1 MFNFFRDFHRVQ
13 RFAWGLFYEPPAY
26 AIGLETLSVK
36 EFSMGENVMLVPVD
50 KLYVRDIR
58 VIDTLDVSLTPQR
71 EGFII
76 PVEDKDGLAVIQVVA
91 DGEVV
96 ALAGQNFLI
105 LDPLIPEK
113 EDRQLIFAL
122 SKALSRLNPS
132 TAAMLC

>member
-13 RFAWGLFYEPPAY
+13 RIALGLFYQPPAY

-36 EFSMGENVMLVPVD
+36 ELSADNMLIVPVG

-58 VIDTLDVSLTPQR
+58 VIDNLDVSISPQR

-76 PVEDKDGLAVIQVVA
+76 PVEDEDGLPVVQVSA

-105 LDPLIPEK
+105 LDPIASEK
-113 EDRQLIFAL
+113 EDRQLVLAL

-132 TAAMLC
+132 TAALLC

>member
-13 RFAWGLFYEPPAY
+13 RIAWGLFYQPPAY

-36 EFSMGENVMLVPVD
+36 ELSEGNMLIVPLG

-58 VIDTLDVSLTPQR
+58 VIDTLDVQLTPQR

-76 PVEDKDGLAVIQVVA
+76 PVEDKDGLPVIQVVA

-105 LDPLIPEK
+105 LDFLAPEK
-113 EDRQLIFAL
+113 EDKQLLFVL

>member
-13 RFAWGLFYEPPAY
+13 RIALGLFYQPPAY

-36 EFSMGENVMLVPVD
+36 ELSAGNMLIVPVG

-58 VIDTLDVSLTPQR
+58 VIDTLDVQLTPQR

-76 PVEDKDGLAVIQVVA
+76 PVEDKDGLPVIQVVA
-91 DGEVV
+91 DGEVA

-105 LDPLIPEK
+105 LDPIAPEK
-113 EDRQLIFAL
+113 EDKQLIFAL

>member
-13 RFAWGLFYEPPAY
+13 RIALGLFYQPPAY
-26 AIGLETLSVK
+26 AIGLEALSVK
-36 EFSMGENVMLVPVD
+36 ELSAGNMLIVPVGN
-50 KLYVRDIR
+50 LYVRDIR

-76 PVEDKDGLAVIQVVA
+76 PAEDQDGLPVVQVSA

-105 LDPLIPEK
+105 LDPITPEK
-113 EDRQLIFAL
+113 EDKQLIFAL

-132 TAAMLC
+132 TACMLC

>member
-1 MFNFFRDFHRVQ
+1 MQ
-13 RFAWGLFYEPPAY
+13 RIAWGLFYQLPAY

-36 EFSMGENVMLVPVD
+36 ELSAGNMLIVPVG

-58 VIDTLDVSLTPQR
+58 VIDTLEVSLTLQR

-76 PVEDKDGLAVIQVVA
+76 PVEDKDGLPVVQVVSG
-91 DGEVV
+91 GEVV

-105 LDPLIPEK
+105 LDPIAPEK
-113 EDRQLIFAL
+113 EDKQLVLVL

>member
-1 MFNFFRDFHRVQ
+1 MFNFFRDFHRIQ
-13 RFAWGLFYEPPAY
+13 RIALGLFYQPPAY
-26 AIGLETLSVK
+26 AIGMQSLSVK
-36 EFSMGENVMLVPVD
+36 ELSEGNMLIVPVG

-58 VIDTLDVSLTPQR
+58 IIDTLDVSLSPQR

-76 PVEDKDGLAVIQVVA
+76 PVEDKDGLAVIQVSV

-105 LDPLIPEK
+105 LDPIAPEK
-113 EDRQLIFAL
+113 EDKQLVSAL

>member
-1 MFNFFRDFHRVQ
+1 MFDQFHRIQ
-13 RFAWGLFYEPPAY
+13 RIAMGLFYQPPAY

-36 EFSMGENVMLVPVD
+36 ELSTGNMLIVPVG
-50 KLYVRDIR
+50 KLYVRDIK
-58 VIDTLDVSLTPQR
+58 VIDSLDVSIPPQR

-76 PVEDKDGLAVIQVVA
+76 PVEDKDGLPAVQVIA
-91 DGEVV
+91 GGEVI

-105 LDPLIPEK
+105 LDPITPEK
-113 EDRQLIFAL
+113 EDKQLVFTL

>member
-1 MFNFFRDFHRVQ
+1 MFNFFRDSHRVQ
-13 RFAWGLFYEPPAY
+13 RIALGLFYQPPAY
-26 AIGLETLSVK
+26 AIGLEALSVK
-36 EFSMGENVMLVPVD
+36 ELSAGNMLVVPVG

-58 VIDTLDVSLTPQR
+58 VIDTLDVQLTLQR

-76 PVEDKDGLAVIQVVA
+76 PVEEKDGLPVVQVSA

-105 LDPLIPEK
+105 LDPIAPEK
-113 EDRQLIFAL
+113 EDKKLIFAL

>member
-1 MFNFFRDFHRVQ
+1 M
-13 RFAWGLFYEPPAY
+13 
-26 AIGLETLSVK
+26 
-36 EFSMGENVMLVPVD
+36 
-50 KLYVRDIR
+50 RDIR
-58 VIDTLDVSLTPQR
+58 VIDTLDVSLSPQR

-76 PVEDKDGLAVIQVVA
+76 PVEDRDGLAVIQVVA

-105 LDPLIPEK
+105 LDPIAPEK
-113 EDRQLIFAL
+113 EDKQLISTL

>member
-13 RFAWGLFYEPPAY
+13 RIALGLFYQPPAY

-36 EFSMGENVMLVPVD
+36 ELSAGNMLVVPVG

-58 VIDTLDVSLTPQR
+58 VIDSLDVSISPQR

-76 PVEDKDGLAVIQVVA
+76 PVEDNDGLPAVQVSA
-91 DGEVV
+91 GGEVV

-105 LDPLIPEK
+105 LDPIASEK
-113 EDRQLIFAL
+113 EERQLVLAL

-132 TAAMLC
+132 TAALLC

>member
-13 RFAWGLFYEPPAY
+13 RFALGLFYQPPAY

-36 EFSMGENVMLVPVD
+36 ELSTGNMLVVPVG

-58 VIDTLDVSLTPQR
+58 VIDTLDVQLTPQR

-76 PVEDKDGLAVIQVVA
+76 PVEDKDGLPVIQVVA

-105 LDPLIPEK
+105 LDPVAPEK

-132 TAAMLC
+132 TAALLC

>member
-1 MFNFFRDFHRVQ
+1 MFNFFRDFHRIQ
-13 RFAWGLFYEPPAY
+13 RIALGLFYQPPAY
-26 AIGLETLSVK
+26 AIGMQSLSVK
-36 EFSMGENVMLVPVD
+36 ELSEGNMLVVPVG

-58 VIDTLDVSLTPQR
+58 VIDTLDVQLSPQR

-76 PVEDKDGLAVIQVVA
+76 PVEDKDGLAVIQVSV

-105 LDPLIPEK
+105 LDPIAPEK
-113 EDRQLIFAL
+113 EDKYLVSAL

>member
-1 MFNFFRDFHRVQ
+1 MFNFFRDFHRIQ
-13 RFAWGLFYEPPAY
+13 RIALGLFYQPPAY
-26 AIGLETLSVK
+26 AIGMQSLSVK
-36 EFSMGENVMLVPVD
+36 ELSEGNMLIVPVG

-58 VIDTLDVSLTPQR
+58 IIDTLDVSLSPQR

-76 PVEDKDGLAVIQVVA
+76 PVEDKDGLAVIQVSV

-105 LDPLIPEK
+105 LDPMAPEK
-113 EDRQLIFAL
+113 EDKQLVSAL

>member
-1 MFNFFRDFHRVQ
+1 MFNFFRDFHRIQ
-13 RFAWGLFYEPPAY
+13 RIALGLFYQPPAY
-26 AIGLETLSVK
+26 AIGMQSLSVK
-36 EFSMGENVMLVPVD
+36 ELSEGNMLVVPVG

-58 VIDTLDVSLTPQR
+58 VIDTLDVQLSPQR

-76 PVEDKDGLAVIQVVA
+76 PVEDKDGLAVIQVSV

-105 LDPLIPEK
+105 LDPIAPEK
-113 EDRQLIFAL
+113 EDKQLVSAL

>member
-1 MFNFFRDFHRVQ
+1 
-13 RFAWGLFYEPPAY
+13 
-26 AIGLETLSVK
+26 
-36 EFSMGENVMLVPVD
+36 MLIVPVG

-76 PVEDKDGLAVIQVVA
+76 PVEDKDGLPVVQVVSG
-91 DGEVV
+91 GEVV

-105 LDPLIPEK
+105 LDPIAPEK
-113 EDRQLIFAL
+113 EDKQLVLVL
-122 SKALSRLNPS
+122 SKALSRINPS

>member
-13 RFAWGLFYEPPAY
+13 RIAWGLFYEPPAY

-36 EFSMGENVMLVPVD
+36 ELSEGNMLIVPLG

-58 VIDTLDVSLTPQR
+58 VIDTLDVQLTPQR

-76 PVEDKDGLAVIQVVA
+76 PVEDKDGLPVIQVVA

-105 LDPLIPEK
+105 LDFLAPEK
-113 EDRQLIFAL
+113 EDKQLLFVL

>member
-13 RFAWGLFYEPPAY
+13 RIAWGLFYQPPAY

-36 EFSMGENVMLVPVD
+36 ELSEGNMLIVPLG

-58 VIDTLDVSLTPQR
+58 VIDTLDVQLTPQR

-76 PVEDKDGLAVIQVVA
+76 PVEDKDGLPVIQVVA

-105 LDPLIPEK
+105 LDFLAPEK
-113 EDRQLIFAL
+113 EDKQLLFVL
-122 SKALSRLNPS
+122 SKVLSRLNPS

>member
-13 RFAWGLFYEPPAY
+13 RIAWGLFYEPPAY

-36 EFSMGENVMLVPVD
+36 ELSKGNMLIVPVG
-50 KLYVRDIR
+50 KLYVRDIK

-76 PVEDKDGLAVIQVVA
+76 PVEDRDGLAVVQVVSG
-91 DGEVV
+91 GEVV

-105 LDPLIPEK
+105 LDFLAPEK
-113 EDRQLIFAL
+113 EDKQLLLVL
-122 SKALSRLNPS
+122 SKVLSRLNPS

>member
-1 MFNFFRDFHRVQ
+1 MFNFFRDFRRIQ
-13 RFAWGLFYEPPAY
+13 KLALGLFYQPPAY

-36 EFSMGENVMLVPVD
+36 ELSTGNMLVVPVG

-76 PVEDKDGLAVIQVVA
+76 PVEDKDGLPAVQVSA

-105 LDPLIPEK
+105 LDPIASEK
-113 EDRQLIFAL
+113 EDRQLVLAL

-132 TAAMLC
+132 TAALLC

>member
-13 RFAWGLFYEPPAY
+13 RIAWGLFYQPPAY

-36 EFSMGENVMLVPVD
+36 ELSAGNMLIVPVG

-58 VIDTLDVSLTPQR
+58 VIDTLEVSLTLQR

-76 PVEDKDGLAVIQVVA
+76 PVEDKDGLPVVQVVSG
-91 DGEVV
+91 GEVV

-105 LDPLIPEK
+105 LDPIAPEK
-113 EDRQLIFAL
+113 EDKQLVLVL
-122 SKALSRLNPS
+122 SKALSRINPS

>member
-13 RFAWGLFYEPPAY
+13 RIALGLFYQPPAY

-36 EFSMGENVMLVPVD
+36 ELSEGNMLVVPVG

-58 VIDTLDVSLTPQR
+58 VIDTLDVQLTPQR

-76 PVEDKDGLAVIQVVA
+76 PVEDRDGLAVIQVSA
-91 DGEVV
+91 GGEVV

-105 LDPLIPEK
+105 LDPIAPEK
-113 EDRQLIFAL
+113 EDKQLISTL

>member
-13 RFAWGLFYEPPAY
+13 RIAWGLFYEPPAY

-36 EFSMGENVMLVPVD
+36 ELSEGNMLIVPLG

-76 PVEDKDGLAVIQVVA
+76 PVEDKDGLPVVQVVSG
-91 DGEVV
+91 GEVV

-105 LDPLIPEK
+105 LDPIAPEK

-132 TAAMLC
+132 TAALLC

>member
-13 RFAWGLFYEPPAY
+13 RIALGLFYQPPAY

-36 EFSMGENVMLVPVD
+36 ELSAGNMLIVPVG

-58 VIDTLDVSLTPQR
+58 VIDTLDVQLTLQR

-76 PVEDKDGLAVIQVVA
+76 PVEDKDGLPVIQVVA

-105 LDPLIPEK
+105 LDPIAPEK
-113 EDRQLIFAL
+113 EDKQLIFAL